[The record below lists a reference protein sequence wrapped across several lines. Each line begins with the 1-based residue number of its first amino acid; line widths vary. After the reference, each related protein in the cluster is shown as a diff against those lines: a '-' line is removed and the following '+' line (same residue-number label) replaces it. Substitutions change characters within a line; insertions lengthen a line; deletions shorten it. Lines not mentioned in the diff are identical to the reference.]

1 LQFILP
7 PTPVLP
13 KGRHTAIRDEAP
25 PIDGQSVEAMAT
37 LAMKAEKLELEDRS
51 RGGRIGERDVCVRI
65 NTMLETENEYLC
77 QDYLGAIGPDEGGSI
92 DEVCRNKMCEWIF
105 HVVDSTKLR
114 RDTAGQAMNILDRFL
129 GTGSRRAWEVM
140 RSRREFQ
147 LCAIT
152 TLYIA
157 AKIGEPYLMDATTMS
172 KLSRGMHTVKEITK
186 MELDILTSLRWR
198 VNCPSPYEIANH
210 VLELLPA
217 SAGPAA
223 ERIYSHSQFQ
233 TELATG
239 DYAFVPLHRSTIA
252 IAAVFNSLGGVDPE
266 DFPIRDRTL
275 FVQSIARQFDIDLES
290 PLLAAVRERL
300 LESFE
305 RSSGYQLRQ
314 TFLPCGSNRSEGE
327 VGLCRKSVE
336 NSPGC
341 VAKEAALSLGFEV

>member
-1 LQFILP
+1 MSRLRAVHLQFILP

-233 TELATG
+233 TELATAPSCPCTG
-239 DYAFVPLHRSTIA
+239 RPSRSPPSSTRW
-252 IAAVFNSLGGVDPE
+252 AAWTPRT
-266 DFPIRDRTL
+266 FPSATGP
-275 FVQSIARQFDIDLES
+275 SSSS
-290 PLLAAVRERL
+290 PSRASSTSTSSRRCWQRCGSGCWRA
-300 LESFE
+300 
-305 RSSGYQLRQ
+305 SSGRRA
-314 TFLPCGSNRSEGE
+314 TS
-327 VGLCRKSVE
+327 
-336 NSPGC
+336 
-341 VAKEAALSLGFEV
+341 